1 MTMRRLPTLLLIA
14 AACGAVLSLGT
25 LAALL
30 RAGHRAEGSR
40 SPVARSLAG
49 LLPASAGAQ
58 EVMEFKPVPA
68 ESVSD
73 VVRPR
78 GRRATTPDHPAAP
91 SVPAPPAPPASGADI
106 RIPGGDDDADVSRSG
121 DVVRFGSDI
130 HVRSGQTI
138 AGDVV
143 AMGGDVT
150 VDGHVEGDVVAMGGD
165 VILNATAEVDGQVVT
180 LGGQL
185 REQPGSHVGGQ
196 RVSAGGLPRGWFGW
210 PFLGFLGLVGSGLK
224 AAWAIA
230 KMVVLLLV
238 AWGFT
243 QLAPKRT
250 LASFE
255 AFKSEP
261 LMCFGLGLLAWAL
274 IIPSIVA
281 LALVVAILCITIIGI
296 PLALAVLLGYVLT
309 LVLLVVWG
317 YVVGAAVL
325 GERLAHQL
333 GKSVPSLTLMAVW
346 GIVGLTVVRV
356 IGTLFGGL
364 PMGGFAGGLL
374 VLMTTVVSGVLIT
387 IGAGSLLRT
396 QARREAMGNW
406 WPSGRGKPGA
416 GVTSPESPTSP
427 LSSAS
432 VAPADPVAPPMPIGD
447 PPSPPPTSGQ

>member
-25 LAALL
+25 LAAIFH
-30 RAGHRAEGSR
+30 ACHRAERAG

-49 LLPASAGAQ
+49 LLPSTASAQ

-73 VVRPR
+73 VVKPR
-78 GRRATTPDHPAAP
+78 ARRGTASTTPAAP
-91 SVPAPPAPPASGADI
+91 AVPAPTPAPGPDVDI
-106 RIPGGDDDADVSRSG
+106 NIPGGDTNVHVSRSG

-165 VILNATAEVDGQVVT
+165 VILNATGEVDGQVVT

-196 RVSAGGLPRGWFGW
+196 RVTAGGLPRGWFGW

-230 KMVVLLLV
+230 KMIVLLLV

-250 LASFE
+250 LASFD
-255 AFKSEP
+255 AFKREP

-296 PLALAVLLGYVLT
+296 PLALAVLMGYVLT
-309 LVLLVVWG
+309 LMLLVIWG

-325 GERLAHQL
+325 GERLARQL
-333 GKSVPSLTLMAVW
+333 GKSAPSLTLMAVW

-356 IGTLFGGL
+356 IGLLFGGL
-364 PMGGFAGGLL
+364 PMGGFAGGML
-374 VLMTTVVSGVLIT
+374 VLLTYVISGVLIT

-396 QARREAMGNW
+396 QARRDAMGQW
-406 WPSGRGKPGA
+406 WPGGRAAAGA
-416 GVTSPESPTSP
+416 GASAGATSLVPPTS
-427 LSSAS
+427 LAS
-432 VAPADPVAPPMPIGD
+432 PAPAVPPMPAGD
-447 PPSPPPTSGQ
+447 PPPSPPPTGP